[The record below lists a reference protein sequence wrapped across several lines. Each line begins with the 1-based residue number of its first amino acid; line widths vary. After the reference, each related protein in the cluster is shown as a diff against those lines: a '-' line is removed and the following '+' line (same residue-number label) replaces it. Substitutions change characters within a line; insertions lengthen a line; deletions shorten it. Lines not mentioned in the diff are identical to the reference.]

1 MGTQIDWTAHFL
13 AIVPEILLAILI
25 IAVLSYDRL
34 LPTGKRRRTGLLAA
48 WGAFAILLV
57 TVGIWLFL
65 GHPDT
70 SAGLQD
76 SLLWGGM
83 IRNDLVTL
91 VFRVIALLAVIITIL
106 ISLDVGALQR
116 GEYFTL
122 LLTATIGFSFM
133 AASSDMIMLFLS
145 LETASISLYILA
157 GFLTDRRRSV
167 EAGMKYFV
175 YGAFASAVMLY
186 GFSLMYGVTGSSNIY
201 DIASVL
207 RDAAIPADANAVLL
221 LAGMMII
228 VGFGFKISA
237 VPFHFWTPDVY
248 EGAPAP
254 VTAFVST
261 ASKAAGF
268 AIVLRVFSAGMIG
281 APEMGNAWW
290 STLVAITVVTMT
302 LGNVLAIFQSNIK
315 RMLAYSSIA
324 QAGYALIGLVALTPD
339 GSGATLFYLLMYVV
353 TNIAAFGVIV
363 LVGRET
369 GSDEMS
375 DFYGLSRR
383 SPYLALAM
391 LFALLS
397 LGGIPP
403 TAGFFGKFFIFKAA
417 VDAGLWWL
425 ALIGVLNALVGLYY
439 YLTVVKYIYLYRSE
453 EEAVRIPV
461 SRAAQVALALTVFG
475 ILYLGIFAGPAFDWT
490 REAGRAFFPF

>member
-1 MGTQIDWTAHFL
+1 MGTEIDWTTHFL
-13 AIVPEILLAILI
+13 ALAPEISIAALL

-34 LPTGKRRRTGLLAA
+34 VPAAQRRRVGLLTAWAA
-48 WGAFAILLV
+48 FGILLL
-57 TVGIWLFL
+57 TVGIWIFFDQ
-65 GHPDT
+65 PDS
-70 SAGLQD
+70 SAALQE

-83 IRNDLVTL
+83 IRHDLVTF
-91 VFRVIALLAVIITIL
+91 VFRVIVLLALIVTTL
-106 ISLDVGALQR
+106 ISLDVPQLQR
-116 GEYFTL
+116 GEYFAL
-122 LLTATIGFSFM
+122 LLTATVGFSLM
-133 AASSDMIMLFLS
+133 AASADMIMLFLA
-145 LETASISLYILA
+145 LETASISLYVLA
-157 GFLTDRRRSV
+157 GFLTDKRRST
-167 EAGMKYFV
+167 EAGMKYFI

-186 GFSLMYGVTGSSNIY
+186 GFSLMYGLTGVSNIY
-201 DIASVL
+201 EIA
-207 RDAAIPADANAVLL
+207 AALHERAVPADINAVLL
-221 LAGMMII
+221 LSGMMILA
-228 VGFGFKISA
+228 GFGFKISA

-268 AIVLRVFSAGMIG
+268 AVLLRVFTAGMVGDMSAGG
-281 APEMGNAWW
+281 AWW
-290 STLVAITVVTMT
+290 STLIAITVVTMT
-302 LGNVLAIFQSNIK
+302 LGNLLAIFQSNIK

-324 QAGYALIGLVALTPD
+324 QAGYALIGLVAFTPD
-339 GSGATLFYLLMYVV
+339 GGGATLFYLLMYVV

-369 GSDEMS
+369 KADEMR

-417 VDAGLWWL
+417 VEADLWWL
-425 ALIGVLNALVGLYY
+425 ALIGVLNAFVGLYY
-439 YLTVVKYIYLYRSE
+439 YLTVVKYIYLYRSD

-461 SRAAQVALALTVFG
+461 SRAAQVALGISVLG
-475 ILYLGIFAGPAFDWT
+475 ILYLGIFAGPAFEWT

>member
-13 AIVPEILLAILI
+13 ALVPEISLIILI
-25 IAVLSYDRL
+25 IAVLSYDRM
-34 LPTGKRRRTGLLAA
+34 LPSGKRRRAGLLAA
-48 WGAFAILLV
+48 WGSFAILLL
-57 TVGIWLFL
+57 TLGIWLFL

-70 SAGLQD
+70 SAGLRET
-76 SLLWGGM
+76 LLWGGM

-91 VFRVIALLAVIITIL
+91 VFRVISLIAVTITIL
-106 ISLDVGALQR
+106 ISLDVGPLQR
-116 GEYFTL
+116 GEYFAL
-122 LLTATIGFSFM
+122 LLTATIGFSLM
-133 AASSDMIMLFLS
+133 AASSDMIMLFLA

-157 GFLTDRRRSV
+157 GFLTDKRRSV

-186 GFSLMYGVTGSSNIY
+186 GFSLMYGLTGSSNIY

-207 RDAAIPADANAVLL
+207 RSVPIPQDANGVLL
-221 LAGMMII
+221 LSGMMIM

-248 EGAPAP
+248 QGAPAP
-254 VTAFVST
+254 VTAFIST

-268 AIVLRVFSAGMIG
+268 AIVLRVFAAGMVG
-281 APEMGNAWW
+281 PPEAGNAWW

-302 LGNVLAIFQSNIK
+302 LGNILAIFQSNIK

-383 SPYLALAM
+383 APYLALAM
-391 LFALLS
+391 LLALLS

-417 VDAGLWWL
+417 VDADLWWL
-425 ALIGVLNALVGLYY
+425 AGIGVLNAFIGLYY

-453 EEAVRIPV
+453 DEAVRIPL
-461 SRAAQVALALTVFG
+461 SRAARVALALTVFG
-475 ILYLGIFAGPAFDWT
+475 ILYLGVFAGPAFEWT

>member
-13 AIVPEILLAILI
+13 ALVPEISLAILLV
-25 IAVLSYDRL
+25 AVLSYDRL
-34 LPTGKRRRTGLLAA
+34 VPPGQRRRVGLLTA
-48 WGAFAILLV
+48 WGTFAILLL
-57 TVGIWLFL
+57 TVGVWLFL
-65 GHPDT
+65 EQPDA
-70 SAGLQD
+70 SATLQE

-83 IRNDLVTL
+83 IRHDLVTF
-91 VFRVIALLAVIITIL
+91 VFRVIALIAVIATVL
-106 ISLDVGALQR
+106 ISLDVNQLQR
-116 GEYFTL
+116 GEYFAL
-122 LLTATIGFSFM
+122 LLTATIGFSLM
-133 AASSDMIMLFLS
+133 AASSDMIMLFLA
-145 LETASISLYILA
+145 LETASISLYVLA
-157 GFLTDRRRSV
+157 GFLTDKRRST

-186 GFSLMYGVTGSSNIY
+186 GFSLMYGLTGSSNIY
-201 DIASVL
+201 EISFAV
-207 RDAAIPADANAVLL
+207 RGAVIPADANAVLL
-221 LAGMMII
+221 LAGMLIL

-254 VTAFVST
+254 VTAFIST

-268 AIVLRVFSAGMIG
+268 AILLRVFTAGMVG
-281 APEMGNAWW
+281 EPVAGGAWW
-290 STLVAITVVTMT
+290 STLIAITVVTMT
-302 LGNVLAIFQSNIK
+302 LGNILAIFQSNIK

-324 QAGYALIGLVALTPD
+324 QAGYALIGLVAFTAD
-339 GSGATLFYLLMYVV
+339 GAGATLFYLLMYVV

-369 GSDEMS
+369 KADEMR

-403 TAGFFGKFFIFKAA
+403 TAGFFGKFFVFKAA
-417 VDAGLWWL
+417 VEADLWWL
-425 ALIGVLNALVGLYY
+425 AFIGVLNAFIGLYY
-439 YLTVVKYIYLYRSE
+439 YLTVVKYIYLYRSDE
-453 EEAVRIPV
+453 DEVRIPV
-461 SRAAQVALALTVFG
+461 SRAAQVALGATVFG
-475 ILYLGIFAGPAFDWT
+475 ILYLGIFAGPAFEWT